1 MGWQNYKTKKIQLKK
16 RYFSF
21 KALKDRKSS
30 LDDDEEDKR
39 PSWDHDVVQ
48 DLKSTTADLNRFGY
62 FEMYATSTNIFD
74 CRTVALNPCDIEAWM
89 KLVRIQPYLLSLQ
102 PRNGPCFLSAQEKRA
117 VADKQ
122 VAIIDKALGS
132 NPTNPLLVKE
142 RLVSSF
148 VLN

>member
-1 MGWQNYKTKKIQLKK
+1 MGWQNCKTKKIQLKK

-21 KALKDRKSS
+21 KASKEKKVS
-30 LDDDEEDKR
+30 LDDEEDKR
-39 PSWDHDVVQ
+39 PSWDHDVAQ

-62 FEMYATSTNIFD
+62 FLIYITLINIFV

-142 RLVSSF
+142 RSVSSF
-148 VLN
+148 VFN